1 MQYEATLGETVFDI
15 ALNLDES
22 KAAVNKKE
30 LSFKVVEHGESQ
42 ILFRV
47 GTKLH
52 KIRNISIDGGQIE
65 CTVDGKWI
73 SATLKNEQQLLL
85 ERLGFK
91 TAAEK
96 SIGSLQAPMPG
107 KILDLLAAEG
117 DEVELGDPVA
127 ILEAMK
133 MENELKA
140 PCAGTI
146 QSVAVTKGAS
156 VEKNQILIEIEPRG

>member
-1 MQYEATLGETVFDI
+1 MQFETTIGETVFEVKIDTK
-15 ALNLDES
+15 EG
-22 KAAVNKKE
+22 KAVVNGTE
-30 LSFKVVEHGESQ
+30 YPFEIVEHRDSQ
-42 ILFRV
+42 ILFRS
-47 GTKLH
+47 GTKLF
-52 KIRNISIDGGQIE
+52 KIRNISRDDGQIE

-73 SATLKNEQQLLL
+73 TAGIKDEQQILL

-91 TAAEK
+91 TNAEK
-96 SIGSLQAPMPG
+96 SIGSLEAPMPG
-107 KILDLLAAEG
+107 KILELLASEG

-146 QSVAVTKGAS
+146 QSISVTTGSS
-156 VEKNQILIEIEPRG
+156 VEKNQLLLEIEPRG